1 MNISNALIIFSVA
14 VDHIKIIAANK
25 KQLEKRIKN
34 QKEGIGILMGILI
47 LVGVIAL
54 VGMIFMF

>member
-1 MNISNALIIFSVA
+1 MNISNALILCSVA

-25 KQLEKRIKN
+25 AQLEKRLQN
-34 QKEGIGILMGILI
+34 QKQGIGLLMAILI
-47 LVGVIAL
+47 LVGIIAL